1 MIHINS
7 PSNLQNIFPT
17 SLTPS
22 IDIGVFIFLLGLTID
37 LALYYN
43 QKSKLY
49 IEAHNYT
56 PQKIEK
62 QKKYVNLIRNLKKS

>member
-7 PSNLQNIFPT
+7 PSNFQNIFPT

-22 IDIGVFIFLLGLTID
+22 IDIGIIIFLLGLTID
-37 LALYYN
+37 LALDYN

-49 IEAHNYT
+49 IETHNYT
-56 PQKIEK
+56 PKKIKK
-62 QKKYVNLIRNLKKS
+62 QKYILEIIKNKKQS